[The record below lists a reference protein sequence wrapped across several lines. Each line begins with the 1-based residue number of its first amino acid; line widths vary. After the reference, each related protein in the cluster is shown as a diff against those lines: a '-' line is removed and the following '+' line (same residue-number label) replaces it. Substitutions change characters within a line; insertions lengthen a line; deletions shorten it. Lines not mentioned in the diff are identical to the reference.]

1 VTAIQVKQVPD
12 EIHDAV
18 RRRASA
24 QGMTIGEYVL
34 SLHREDL
41 ALPMQSEWFARVAGR
56 TPVRRVDTAAA
67 VRAARRERDAEQV
80 AAHRR

>member
-12 EIHDAV
+12 EVHDAV

-34 SLHREDL
+34 SLLREDL
-41 ALPMQSEWFARVAGR
+41 AMPTQSEWFARVAR
-56 TPVRRVDTAAA
+56 RKPVRGVDTAAA
-67 VRAARRERDAEQV
+67 VRAARRERDTEQ
-80 AAHRR
+80 AAARRR